1 MQIEI
6 NQLPTQAQ
14 RWFDM
19 AQAGE
24 QVRFVDSGR
33 IVARLALTD
42 ISETT
47 AKTTPRQQLAI
58 NHTNNQRVN
67 QTDNQRKKKRQ
78 AGRLAKIGR
87 TLDPAFFEP
96 LDDEELSLW

>member
-6 NQLPTQAQ
+6 NQLPMQAQ

-19 AQAGE
+19 AQTGE
-24 QVRFVDSGR
+24 PIRFVNSGR

-42 ISETT
+42 IAETK
-47 AKTTPRQQLAI
+47 KTT
-58 NHTNNQRVN
+58 TNN
-67 QTDNQRKKKRQ
+67 KKKRQ
-78 AGRLAKIGR
+78 AGRLAKTGR

>member
-6 NQLPTQAQ
+6 NQLPMQAQ
-14 RWFDM
+14 RWFDI
-19 AQAGE
+19 AQTGE
-24 QVRFVDSGR
+24 PIRFVNSGR

-42 ISETT
+42 IAETT
-47 AKTTPRQQLAI
+47 TTPTKKTT
-58 NHTNNQRVN
+58 NNN
-67 QTDNQRKKKRQ
+67 KKKRQ
-78 AGRLAKIGR
+78 AGRLAKTGR

>member
-6 NQLPTQAQ
+6 NQLPMQAQ

-19 AQAGE
+19 AQTGE
-24 QVRFVDSGR
+24 PIRFVNSGR

-42 ISETT
+42 IAETT
-47 AKTTPRQQLAI
+47 DKTTTKK
-58 NHTNNQRVN
+58 N
-67 QTDNQRKKKRQ
+67 KKKRQ
-78 AGRLAKIGR
+78 TGRLAKTGR

-96 LDDEELSLW
+96 LDDEELSLFS

>member
-6 NQLPTQAQ
+6 NQLPVQAQ

-19 AQAGE
+19 AQTGE
-24 QVRFVDSGR
+24 PIRFVNSGR

-42 ISETT
+42 IAETK
-47 AKTTPRQQLAI
+47 KTT
-58 NHTNNQRVN
+58 NNN
-67 QTDNQRKKKRQ
+67 KKKRQ
-78 AGRLAKIGR
+78 AGRLAKTGR

>member
-6 NQLPTQAQ
+6 NQLPMQAQ

-24 QVRFVDSGR
+24 PIRFVNSGR

-42 ISETT
+42 IAETT
-47 AKTTPRQQLAI
+47 DKTT
-58 NHTNNQRVN
+58 TKKNQ
-67 QTDNQRKKKRQ
+67 KKRQ
-78 AGRLAKIGR
+78 VGSLAGQIVLA
-87 TLDPAFFEP
+87 DDFDEP
-96 LDDEELSLW
+96 LECFKEYM